1 MADIKQAIIRII
13 HQNECNT
20 LAPSSSSKLTYQVGV
35 DDQTSQLYIRISE
48 NSGGGFFSNEWVS
61 LEKIQSIIA
70 KQPAKQSF
78 RSLVFKESFVSRGA
92 NNSGFLGAALRGLGI
107 VDAVPKSPF
116 SHTAGDMSKFTKSM
130 QALIK
135 DGTSL
140 PDLIAQRAEALE
152 KKRKEQM
159 ETLRK
164 VREAKAKETSKS
176 NISAKQTK

>member
-1 MADIKQAIIRII
+1 MAETKQTIIRII

-35 DDQTSQLYIRISE
+35 DDQTFQLYIRISE
-48 NSGGGFFSNEWVS
+48 NSGGGFFSYEWVS
-61 LEKIQSIIA
+61 LEKIQNIIS

-78 RSLVFKESFVSRGA
+78 RSLVFKEAYVSRGA

-107 VDAVPKSPF
+107 VDAVSKSPF
-116 SHTAGDMSKFTKSM
+116 NHIAGDMSAFTKSM
-130 QALIK
+130 QAHIK

-140 PDLIAQRAEALE
+140 PDLIEQRADALE

-164 VREAKAKETSKS
+164 VRDAKAMETSKS
-176 NISAKQTK
+176 NTSAKRTK